1 MKNTEYEYK
10 QLITVD
16 TYNILMSNL
25 DNITNHRDIIQI
37 NYYYDDE
44 SFSLFEKDETLRV
57 RQKQDQLIL
66 ERKYNIHYS
75 VNGEK
80 ISEEHYDIVEKF
92 PMKINIDNKDYYYIG
107 NLITL
112 RKDYIIG
119 DNINSRNDGK
129 YIRFVKRLKE
139 IPTQ

>member
-119 DNINSRNDGK
+119 DNIISLDTNYYLGK
-129 YIRFVKRLKE
+129 VDYALEVE
-139 IPTQ
+139 

>member
-57 RQKQDQLIL
+57 NK
-66 ERKYNIHYS
+66 N
-75 VNGEK
+75 
-80 ISEEHYDIVEKF
+80 
-92 PMKINIDNKDYYYIG
+92 KIN
-107 NLITL
+107 
-112 RKDYIIG
+112 
-119 DNINSRNDGK
+119 
-129 YIRFVKRLKE
+129 
-139 IPTQ
+139 

>member
-66 ERKYNIHYS
+66 ERKYLI
-75 VNGEK
+75 
-80 ISEEHYDIVEKF
+80 
-92 PMKINIDNKDYYYIG
+92 YI
-107 NLITL
+107 LL
-112 RKDYIIG
+112 R
-119 DNINSRNDGK
+119 
-129 YIRFVKRLKE
+129 
-139 IPTQ
+139 